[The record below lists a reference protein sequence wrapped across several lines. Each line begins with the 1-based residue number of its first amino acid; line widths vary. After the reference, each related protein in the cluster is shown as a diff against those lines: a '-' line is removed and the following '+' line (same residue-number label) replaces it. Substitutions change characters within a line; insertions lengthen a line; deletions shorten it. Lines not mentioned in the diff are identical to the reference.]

1 MVNVPFRQII
11 GLNQQTYQRL
21 SLSLH
26 LNLRRQIFIAV
37 CDDLI
42 LRDRLASQLQT
53 EFNPPNATSV
63 SALAPSQP
71 YPHLVS
77 LQLSLDDPNPLLQIA
92 QWLTHSPPPIGED
105 NQVAIPAFQILG
117 IEHLTRQSPGMQRLF
132 FTHLQTIEQNLPM
145 LDFSILL
152 WMTQPWFHTLPD
164 SVPEFWRCRTGVFEF
179 IGDPTPLTITSPER
193 FGAQSSQP
201 ILSSQSSQSSQLTLP
216 STQLSTQLANTV
228 DRLSEEE
235 SSELQDALAQDA
247 LAQDFL
253 AQQQEFLSQQS
264 VLLSNSTTAVPPEL
278 PLEKPSEP
286 PPEDLE
292 QTDPAHLT
300 ALEPIEDQLQEEP
313 ETEGLTQA
321 EISMLLGEGLSAS
334 PTKRRKRVKPA
345 TTQPPVK
352 TTKVLENPWLA
363 LGEAL
368 DQPYESSESIAIS
381 SELYTSEE
389 TAIEPD
395 RTAKPD
401 LVSPRQEI
409 EAEPEGSPET
419 PPELPFTPI
428 QLPEGLPERE
438 QIQSILQKI
447 EQLHQQRA
455 SLLVLVDAYRSLGN
469 LFRDRIEQGEVT
481 PQNLIVAIQAYEQA
495 LLRLPDNSP
504 LWVDIL
510 NDLGN
515 LYWMA
520 SRSTPNAA
528 ESLAC
533 LNQAVQSYQFAL
545 TKIDPQTQSHTAPMV
560 QNNLGAAYA
569 DLARHDKPVENLEL
583 SVQSY
588 RQALEYRKPETDPLR
603 YASTQ
608 NNLGTTYWNL
618 AQHKEAAANL
628 KLAIIAYSEALQYY
642 NPSEEPLN
650 YAMIQNN
657 LGTAYWNLAQH
668 ERSQDWL
675 MAAVSAYQM
684 ALTYRT
690 LEANPVAHAAT
701 QNNLG
706 TAYWHIANETESA
719 EMRVE
724 CLQQAIESYKAALQ
738 AVQHLQTHQPQAM
751 AMLNFDTFATHN
763 NLGLAYY
770 QTATDTFSSLDT
782 AKQSHCLEASL
793 DQHVLAWHGWV
804 ENSNLRQTAFNCIV
818 QTIQAAYNQLGLSG
832 QNMALSRVPGELLPE
847 ILSKL

>member
-1 MVNVPFRQII
+1 VVNVPLRQVI

-37 CDDLI
+37 CDDLV

-53 EFNPPNATSV
+53 EFNSPD
-63 SALAPSQP
+63 SASASSHR
-71 YPHLVS
+71 YPRLVS
-77 LQLSLDDPNPLLQIA
+77 LQLRLDDPNPLSQIA
-92 QWLTHSPPPIGED
+92 QWLTHSPPPLGED

-117 IEHLTRQSPGMQRLF
+117 IEHLTRQSPATQRLF

-164 SVPEFWRCRTGVFEF
+164 SVPGFWRCRTGVFEF

-193 FGAQSSQP
+193 FGDHPSQP
-201 ILSSQSSQSSQLTLP
+201 ILSSRSSQSSQLTLP
-216 STQLSTQLANTV
+216 STLPPAPLAEIT
-228 DRLSEEE
+228 DCLPEEE
-235 SSELQDALAQDA
+235 TLDFQDAPVQENPAQDAPAQENLAQDA
-247 LAQDFL
+247 VIPQSPP
-253 AQQQEFLSQQS
+253 LSHP
-264 VLLSNSTTAVPPEL
+264 TTQGPAEQPPGSFG
-278 PLEKPSEP
+278 LESIDDE
-286 PPEDLE
+286 
-292 QTDPAHLT
+292 
-300 ALEPIEDQLQEEP
+300 LQEEP
-313 ETEGLTQA
+313 EAEGLTQT
-321 EISMLLGEGLSAS
+321 EISILLGERLSVS
-334 PTKRRKRVKPA
+334 PQARRREPSKSA
-345 TTQPPVK
+345 TPQPPAQ
-352 TTKVLENPWLA
+352 TKEVEENPWLV

-368 DQPYESSESIAIS
+368 DQLYEPSEPIAESPGIQ
-381 SELYTSEE
+381 THEE
-389 TAIEPD
+389 TTTDSARTHPDPVPLKQQLVQEPNQ
-395 RTAKPD
+395 KP
-401 LVSPRQEI
+401 VQEPVQ
-409 EAEPEGSPET
+409 EPEPQAEI
-419 PPELPFTPI
+419 PFTPI
-428 QLPEGLPERE
+428 QLPEGLPERQ

-455 SLLVLVDAYRSLGN
+455 SLLVLADAYRSLGN

-495 LLRLPDNSP
+495 LLRLPDDSS
-504 LWVDIL
+504 LWLDIL

-545 TKIDPQTQSHTAPMV
+545 TKIDPQTQAHTTPMV

-569 DLARHDKPVENLEL
+569 DLARHENPVENLEL

-588 RQALEYRKPETDPLR
+588 CQALYYRKPETDPLR

-618 AQHKEAAANL
+618 AQYKEAAANL

-675 MAAVSAYQM
+675 MAAVSAYRM

-690 LEANPVAHAAT
+690 LDANPVAHAAT

-706 TAYWHIANETESA
+706 TAYWHIANETDNA
-719 EMRVE
+719 ETQAE
-724 CLQQAIESYKAALQ
+724 CLQQAIESYTAALQ
-738 AVQHLQTHQPQAM
+738 AVQHLRTHQPQAV

-770 QTATDTFSSLDT
+770 QIATIALNSLDTDKQLHCLESSLD
-782 AKQSHCLEASL
+782 H
-793 DQHVLAWHGWV
+793 HVLAWQGWV

-832 QNMALSRVPGELLPE
+832 QNMALSKVPGELLPE
-847 ILSKL
+847 ILPKL